1 MQAKNKNLNQQ
12 PINYTIV
19 TLNMMN
25 KKYIPLLIVLLI
37 IVSANAHAQQPTL
50 FMGATAHLGNGK
62 KIDNAAISMFNGKIE
77 MVADAT
83 MIRIDPSAFDTIY
96 RVHGKHLYPAFIVPN
111 TTLGITEIDRVRASH
126 DYRETGAINP
136 NVRTLIAYNTDSK
149 ISKTVRS
156 NGVLIAQVTP
166 RGGMI
171 SGQSSIMH
179 LDGWNWEDAALR
191 SDDGIH
197 LNWPSSFHQSGW
209 WAEPGT
215 INENEKYNK
224 SISQLKI
231 FFNKANAYAN
241 SSGLMDLKMESVKT
255 LFNGSKTLYIHANNA
270 SDMLDAIDFAN
281 AFEITKTV
289 IVGAEDALKIVDVL
303 KENNISLILNRV
315 HRLPSSGDSPVDEP
329 FTQAAKLQEAGI
341 LFCLSYE
348 GGMEAM
354 GARNLP
360 FSAGTAVAYGLDY
373 EDAISA
379 ITLNTAKILG
389 IDKRCGSIEKGKDA
403 TFFISSGDALDMRTN
418 NVEIA
423 YIKGVSVDLNNH
435 QKELFNKYKNR

>member
-1 MQAKNKNLNQQ
+1 
-12 PINYTIV
+12 
-19 TLNMMN
+19 MMN
-25 KKYIPLLIVLLI
+25 KKYIHILIALLI
-37 IVSANAHAQQPTL
+37 IVSSNAQQPTL

-62 KIDNAAISMFNGKIE
+62 KIDNAAISMFNDKIV

-111 TTLGITEIDRVRASH
+111 TTLGITEIDAVHASR
-126 DYRETGAINP
+126 DYRETGVINP

-149 ISKTVRS
+149 IAKTVRS

-171 SGQSSIMH
+171 SGQSSVMH

-191 SDDGIH
+191 ADDGIH

-215 INENEKYNK
+215 INENEKYNE
-224 SISQLKI
+224 SIAQLKVL
-231 FFNKANAYAN
+231 FKKANSYAN
-241 SSGLMDLKMESVKT
+241 SSNLIDLQMESMKG
-255 LFNGSKTLYIHANNA
+255 LFNGSKTLYMHANNT
-270 SDMLDAIDFAN
+270 SDMLDAIDFSN
-281 AFEITKTV
+281 DFGITKTV

-315 HRLPSSGDSPVDEP
+315 HRLPSSEDRPVDEP

-348 GGMEAM
+348 GDMEAM

-389 IDKRCGSIEKGKDA
+389 IDEYCGSIERGKDA
-403 TFFISSGDALDMRTN
+403 SFFISTGDALDMRTN
-418 NVEIA
+418 NVEKA
-423 YIKGVSVDLNNH
+423 YIKGIAIDLNNH
-435 QKELFNKYKNR
+435 QKELFDKYKNR